1 MKAISLYVIAT
12 GGMKM
17 IICRCEEVTL
27 KDIQDTADKYECS
40 ARAVKLRTRAEMGYC
55 CGLTCRTDVDT
66 VLEDVTGE
74 QPGNERPLKVQHPV
88 RPVSLSVL
96 GGQSQ
101 NE

>member
-27 KDIQDTADKYECS
+27 KDIQDTTDKYECS
-40 ARAVKLRTRAEMGYC
+40 AREVKLRTGGGMGY
-55 CGLTCRTDVDT
+55 GGGRTCRRAVDAD
-66 VLEDVTGE
+66 LEEVTGE
-74 QPGNERPLKVQHPV
+74 QPGNELALKVQPRV

>member
-40 ARAVKLRTRAEMGYC
+40 AREVKLRTRAGMGYC
-55 CGLTCRTDVDT
+55 GGRTCRTAVDA
-66 VLEDVTGE
+66 VLEEVTGRSE
-74 QPGNERPLKVQHPV
+74 ERRVGK
-88 RPVSLSVL
+88 
-96 GGQSQ
+96 GGSCGGRGDTGGAR
-101 NE
+101 EGR